1 MRHKRVAG
9 LGLPDEIPHIPG
21 MTDPPLRLAVFD
33 CDGTLV
39 DSQHAIVTAMAV
51 AMRSRN
57 LPEPHS
63 DEVRRVVG
71 LPLEAAIARLTPD
84 QPEAEHRRLASVYR
98 SAFLEAHRRGDS
110 PERLYPGARE
120 ALEALDMA
128 GVLLG
133 IATGKGRSGL
143 EATLRRHDLAGR
155 FVTVQTSDRAA
166 GKPAPDMLLRAMEET
181 GVDRSCTVMV
191 GDTVYDMEMARNAG
205 VAAVGVSWGYHPSD
219 ELRAAGAMVVVDAFD
234 EVLAHVATI
243 AEPQ

>member
-1 MRHKRVAG
+1 
-9 LGLPDEIPHIPG
+9 
-21 MTDPPLRLAVFD
+21 MTDTPLRLAVFD

-39 DSQHAIVTAMAV
+39 DSQHVIVAAMAA

-84 QPEAEHRRLASVYR
+84 QPEAEHYRLASAYR
-98 SAFLEAHRRGDS
+98 AAFLEEQRRGGS

-120 ALEALDMA
+120 VLETLDAA

-133 IATGKGRSGL
+133 IATGKGRPGL
-143 EATLRRHDLAGR
+143 DATLRRHDLAGR

-181 GVDRSCTVMV
+181 GVDRRRTVMV
-191 GDTVYDMEMARNAG
+191 GDTVYDVEMARNAG
-205 VAAVGVSWGYHPSD
+205 VAAVGVSWGYHPPD
-219 ELRAAGAMVVVDAFD
+219 ELRAAGANVVIDAFD
-234 EVLAHVATI
+234 EVLMHIATL